1 MSGMRRQVRSPANRQ
16 ASRGSSPSLITFFFW
31 TFFLVSTAIAYL
43 WVYNQTGVAA
53 TTLIEKKELVQELE
67 SECTDLQLKIDELSQ
82 IDRITRIARTELG
95 MVIPQAESLI
105 VYVSVDEL

>member
-1 MSGMRRQVRSPANRQ
+1 MSGIRRQVRSPINRQ
-16 ASRGSSPSLITFFFW
+16 AGNSSLSLITFFFW

-53 TTLIEKKELVQELE
+53 ATLIDKKELVQELG

-105 VYVSVDEL
+105 VYVSVNEL